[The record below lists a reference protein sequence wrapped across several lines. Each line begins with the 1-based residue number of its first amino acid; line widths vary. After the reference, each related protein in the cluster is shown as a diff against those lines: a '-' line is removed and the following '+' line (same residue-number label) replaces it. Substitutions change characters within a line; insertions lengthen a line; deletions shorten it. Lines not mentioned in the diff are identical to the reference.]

1 MDLSSRL
8 RAIVRTGPPKPA
20 RELTYEPD
28 VGGYEGPI
36 DLSRIGAVLGGRAAD
51 TPFGQCLIVDRR
63 YESDRCHGRVRIGE
77 CDVDDESSLAILDP
91 ALAAIC
97 GDRGLTPLPGAGGQT
112 PISGAGGQTPG
123 SAPGPGRRT
132 IFIDLETTGL
142 SGGAGTV
149 AFLVGCGYFDFGAF
163 QVRQFLLTS
172 FASERALLYAVAE
185 FFDAADLIVTYN
197 GKTFDVPVMETRWL
211 FHRLQMPLERVPHFD
226 MLHPARRLWRAR
238 GRSAGDEA
246 GCRLASLERSL
257 LDMTRVGDVGGFE
270 IPGRFFQFLRTG
282 DARPLEPV
290 LEHNRLDLVSLAAVM
305 SHGLRLAREGQ
316 AACRDC
322 AEALA
327 LGRVYERAAAC
338 GLSSGAEEILARAER
353 CYRRA
358 AQSRDAD
365 VKGEALY
372 RLALRHRRERRY
384 AEAAAIWREV
394 IELTEPRG
402 VRRIPGLGE
411 LRQFAV
417 EALAIHQEH
426 RERDLPR
433 ARELALFALEDAEGR
448 RADGMRHRLA
458 RLDRKIAQKRDAQ
471 LLWS

>member
-1 MDLSSRL
+1 
-8 RAIVRTGPPKPA
+8 
-20 RELTYEPD
+20 
-28 VGGYEGPI
+28 
-36 DLSRIGAVLGGRAAD
+36 
-51 TPFGQCLIVDRR
+51 
-63 YESDRCHGRVRIGE
+63 
-77 CDVDDESSLAILDP
+77 
-91 ALAAIC
+91 
-97 GDRGLTPLPGAGGQT
+97 
-112 PISGAGGQTPG
+112 
-123 SAPGPGRRT
+123 
-132 IFIDLETTGL
+132 
-142 SGGAGTV
+142 
-149 AFLVGCGYFDFGAF
+149 
-163 QVRQFLLTS
+163 
-172 FASERALLYAVAE
+172 
-185 FFDAADLIVTYN
+185 
-197 GKTFDVPVMETRWL
+197 
-211 FHRLQMPLERVPHFD
+211 MPLERVPHFD

-257 LDMTRVGDVGGFE
+257 LDMTRVGDLGGFE

-290 LEHNRLDLVSLAAVM
+290 LEHKRLDLVSLAAVM
-305 SHGLRLAREGQ
+305 SHGLRLAREGD